1 MEVKQI
7 AGNMNRTKLSTNNF
21 VTEQKTTTGYLVFKA
36 MYQSLSYYLC
46 KQQEKANENKTNI

>member
-21 VTEQKTTTGYLVFKA
+21 VTEKNMTHYHLFKA
-36 MYQSLSYYLC
+36 MYQSMDYKLC
-46 KQQEKANENKTNI
+46 KQQEKANEN

>member
-1 MEVKQI
+1 MEIKQI

-21 VTEQKTTTGYLVFKA
+21 VTERKATTGYLLFKA

-46 KQQEKANENKTNI
+46 LKGEQL

>member
-21 VTEQKTTTGYLVFKA
+21 VTEKNMTHYHLFKA
-36 MYQSLSYYLC
+36 MYQSMDYQLC
-46 KQQEKANENKTNI
+46 KQQEKANENQTNL